1 MSLKPNG
8 NYRNLKD
15 SYLFFRIAQKVAA
28 YRDAHPGLPIYRLG
42 IGDVSRP
49 LGDAAIRAMHEAVED
64 QAKAETFHGYTP
76 ECGIPEFR
84 QAVAGYYAR
93 RGIRLDPEEI
103 FVSSGASDE
112 LGDILDLF
120 DASSAALITQPAY
133 PAYVDAS
140 VMAGRKVS
148 FLTAGPD
155 NDFLPLPGED
165 TEADLVYLCSPNNPT
180 GAVYSLEQLQAWVDF
195 ANARSAVIL
204 FDAAYEAFVEGDL
217 PHSIFETKGAET
229 CAIEICSFS
238 KTAGFTGTRLGYTV
252 IPKALEREGLNLN
265 AMWVRNRTT
274 KTNGISYVLQ
284 KAGIAVLTDEGLRQ
298 AEESIRFYKQ
308 NAKVLMEALDAAGI
322 RYWGGKNAP
331 YIWMECPD
339 GMKSWDFFDLL
350 LNEIQVVGTPGEGFG
365 ACGEGFFR
373 LSSFGNPEDTRIA
386 AERIRKLLEK
396 Q

>member
-298 AEESIRFYKQ
+298 VEESIRFYKQ

-365 ACGEGFFR
+365 ACGEEFFR

>member
-180 GAVYSLEQLQAWVDF
+180 GAVYSLEQLQTWVDF
-195 ANARSAVIL
+195 ANARGAVIL

-298 AEESIRFYKQ
+298 VEESIRFYKQ

-322 RYWGGKNAP
+322 HYWGGKNAP

>member
-84 QAVAGYYAR
+84 QAVASYYAR

-180 GAVYSLEQLQAWVDF
+180 GAVYSLEQLQTWVDF
-195 ANARSAVIL
+195 ANTRGAVIL

-298 AEESIRFYKQ
+298 VEESIRFYKQ

-322 RYWGGKNAP
+322 HYWGGKNAP

>member
-195 ANARSAVIL
+195 ANARGAVIL

-217 PHSIFETKGAET
+217 PHSIFEIPGAET

>member
-180 GAVYSLEQLQAWVDF
+180 GAVYSLEQLQTWVDF
-195 ANARSAVIL
+195 ANARGAVIL

-298 AEESIRFYKQ
+298 VEESIRFYKQ

-339 GMKSWDFFDLL
+339 GMKSWDFFDML

-396 Q
+396 R